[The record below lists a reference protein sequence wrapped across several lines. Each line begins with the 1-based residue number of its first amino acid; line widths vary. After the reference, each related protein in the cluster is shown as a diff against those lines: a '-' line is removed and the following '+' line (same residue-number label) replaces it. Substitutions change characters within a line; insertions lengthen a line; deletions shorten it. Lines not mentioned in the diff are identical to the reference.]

1 MSKIKD
7 LLLSDDT
14 VLVFDVDGVL
24 AKLEFGK
31 YNHFETDDVWY
42 TGIDNDINFYT
53 EDKVIKK
60 MQDFIKTKNINNI
73 YVITVSK
80 NEKEANIKRE
90 YLIKNYN
97 ILKEN
102 IYFCLKNINKKD
114 KLKLIKDKY
123 KNLEDYKIVMIDDTV
138 EILNDIMDNT
148 NFSTVHIS
156 SFLDI

>member
-14 VLVFDVDGVL
+14 ILVFDVDGVL

-31 YNHFETDDVWY
+31 YNHFETDEIWY
-42 TGIDNDINFYT
+42 SGIDNDINFYT

-60 MQDFIKTKNINNI
+60 MQEFIKTKNINNI

-80 NEKEANIKRE
+80 NEKEASIKRE
-90 YLIKNYN
+90 YLNKNYN
-97 ILKEN
+97 ILSDN
-102 IYFCLKNINKKD
+102 IYFSDKNIDKKD
-114 KLKLIKDKY
+114 KLKLIKEKY
-123 KNLEDYKIVMIDDTV
+123 KEIDDYKIVMVDDTV

-156 SFLDI
+156 SFLDM

>member
-24 AKLEFGK
+24 AKLEFGE

-53 EDKVIKK
+53 ENKVIKK
-60 MQDFIKTKNINNI
+60 MQDFIKRKNIDNI

-80 NEKEANIKRE
+80 NEKEANIKKE
-90 YLIKNYN
+90 YLINNYN

-114 KLKLIKDKY
+114 KLKLIKEKY